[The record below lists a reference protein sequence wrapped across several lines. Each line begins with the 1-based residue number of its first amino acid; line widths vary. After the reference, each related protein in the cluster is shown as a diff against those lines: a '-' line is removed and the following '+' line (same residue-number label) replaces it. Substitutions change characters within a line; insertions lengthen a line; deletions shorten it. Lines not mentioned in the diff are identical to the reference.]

1 MGSISYLFGAH
12 KSGAHPTDRYQIN
25 ISSKWKNYIS

>member
-12 KSGAHPTDRYQIN
+12 KSGTYPTDRYQIN
-25 ISSKWKNYIS
+25 ISNKWKYYIS